1 MCRIQSTSTK
11 TPLGQC
17 VPRQDK
23 PGLPAKRLLGP
34 VGLEKRARGRLSH
47 VHARIALPS
56 VSVRVS
62 PGLETQTLAV
72 RGVAPARLMPLRT
85 LCFIAFMLLIV
96 EYYNTQSCF
105 QSN

>member
-23 PGLPAKRLLGP
+23 PGLPAKRLLGG

-47 VHARIALPS
+47 VHARISASSLCPC
-56 VSVRVS
+56 
-62 PGLETQTLAV
+62 L
-72 RGVAPARLMPLRT
+72 ARLGDSNARS
-85 LCFIAFMLLIV
+85 
-96 EYYNTQSCF
+96 ERGRSCPAYALTYTVF
-105 QSN
+105 YRLYASHC